1 MAENTKIIISAVD
14 KTRKGFSSV
23 TSGLKKVSGAV
34 FNLKTALLGTVGA
47 AGFGLLI
54 KNSLQTTDAL
64 AKTASKIG
72 TTTDALS
79 KLHFAADITGVS
91 TETMNMALQRFTRRA
106 AEAAQGTGE
115 AKKAIKELGIDARAL
130 VKLPLDERMLV
141 LADAFEKQTLEAD
154 KLRLAFKL
162 FDSEGAALV
171 NTLGLGRDELSKL
184 FKEAEDLGIVM
195 SQDAAEGVEDAND
208 ALTRLRKL
216 FKGVT
221 DQTVAALAPAI
232 ALITEVF
239 KDFVL
244 NGIKEA
250 DGSIKGFAQTLAV
263 TLIDGIGKAVVG
275 LNKLLN
281 GVIKFYNDIIET
293 SDKFTGFFR
302 EDEEKNA
309 RQLTDEINNLNA
321 AQQKRAEII
330 NDLKNALE
338 ALPTEDPN
346 SDLPFAS
353 ESYKQS
359 LQELQKEYDETSAR
373 ITFLT
378 ELLEGNENAFDL
390 LSKKDF
396 STHILQQLEN
406 IKGALKGVGD
416 GTENLSEAIET
427 KTPSAFE
434 NLINSLKR
442 LREQGKDV
450 QESLVDIGDKALDG
464 LGKAFTDAITG
475 AKKFSDAIRSMAKSV
490 IDSLIQMLIQKYL
503 VDAAF
508 SGITNFF
515 NGSQQV
521 ANAQTIAKGVY
532 SGDGGGYTGR
542 GARAGGLDGKGG
554 FAAVL
559 HPNESIIDHTKGQ
572 SMGVTVQQ
580 TINISTGVQSTVRS
594 ELVQL
599 LPQIAAVTRSS
610 VADARLRGGSFS
622 KAMVGG

>member
-54 KNSLQTTDAL
+54 KNSLQSTDAL

-79 KLHFAADITGVS
+79 KLHFAADITGVA
-91 TETMNMALQRFTRRA
+91 TQTMNMALQRFTRRA

-115 AKKAIKELGIDARAL
+115 AKKAIKELGIDARSL

-195 SQDAAEGVEDAND
+195 SQGAADGVEDAND

-244 NGIKEA
+244 NGIEEA
-250 DGSIKGFAQTLAV
+250 DGSIKGFAQSLAV

-281 GVIKFYNDIIET
+281 GVIEFYNDIIRT

-321 AQQKRAEII
+321 AQEKRAEII
-330 NDLKNALE
+330 NDLKNTLAE
-338 ALPTEDPN
+338 LPEEDP
-346 SDLPFAS
+346 SGELPLSGAFNA
-353 ESYKQS
+353 YMQS
-359 LQELQKEYDETSAR
+359 LQEVQKEYDETSAR

-378 ELLEGNENAFDL
+378 ELLEGNGNAFDL

-396 STHILQQLEN
+396 STYILEQLEN
-406 IKGALKGVGD
+406 IKGSLKGVGD
-416 GTENLSEAIET
+416 ETENLSKAVET
-427 KTPSAFE
+427 KPPSAFE
-434 NLINSLKR
+434 NLINSMKR

-450 QESLVDIGDKALDG
+450 QESLVDIGNKALDG

-475 AKKFSDAIRSMAKSV
+475 AKKFSEAIRSMAKSV
-490 IDSLIQMLIQKYL
+490 IDSLLQMLIQKYI

-508 SGITNFF
+508 GAITDFF
-515 NGSQQV
+515 NPSSTDSATPKAIGGPVQRNSAYMVGERGPELFVPNSSGSIIP
-521 ANAQTIAKGVY
+521 NNKM
-532 SGDGGGYTGR
+532 SSGGGI
-542 GARAGGLDGKGG
+542 
-554 FAAVL
+554 VL
-559 HPNESIIDHTKGQ
+559 N
-572 SMGVTVQQ
+572 Q

-622 KAMVGG
+622 KAMVGA

>member
-14 KTRKGFSSV
+14 KTRRGFSSV

-521 ANAQTIAKGVY
+521 ANAQTVAQGVY
-532 SGDGGGYTGR
+532 EGGGYTGR